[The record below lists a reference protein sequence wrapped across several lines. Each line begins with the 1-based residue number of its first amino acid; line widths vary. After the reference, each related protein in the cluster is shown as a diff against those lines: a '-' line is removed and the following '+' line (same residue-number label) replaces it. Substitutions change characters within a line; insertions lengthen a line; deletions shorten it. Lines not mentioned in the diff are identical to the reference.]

1 MTPRELSEK
10 IRLDTVTDLS
20 RYTSTCLHGENEIHC
35 SNSKIKFMYAETLEN
50 DNFSDLVIE
59 GDEGGICVL
68 GPTSGAM
75 RPGHSEVL
83 GVGNLDI
90 SEHSEDRREVKGVAW
105 CGVQRYYGREGAPP
119 GLKEM
124 YGKGECSIF

>member
-20 RYTSTCLHGENEIHC
+20 RYTATCLHGENEIQNK
-35 SNSKIKFMYAETLEN
+35 NSKTKFMYAETQEN

-59 GDEGGICVL
+59 GDEGGIGRL
-68 GPTSGAM
+68 GPTAGAM
-75 RPGHSEVL
+75 GLGHSEVL
-83 GVGNLDI
+83 KVGNLDI
-90 SEHSEDRREVKGVAW
+90 REHSEYSGLGW